1 MAPRK
6 LTLLAV
12 ILGVAAALAI
22 TWTSLGR
29 RRVAPPPFPCIVTA
43 KSGWLTAVTR
53 EAMLR
58 IEWDERAGRVGA
70 SEVHGTLTW
79 EPRSGAE
86 ARALAL
92 RVLEPISAPIRSN
105 TSDSVSLFAGC
116 DGIGAPW
123 RGESQGM
130 PGYQDCLRPRGEGRI
145 ECVRRVFGDRG
156 SGVVDEAP
164 GAVADRITA
173 EVTARGVALR
183 AARPLPSPGYYGPPS
198 RPGLVDELLDK
209 VLPGEPEPDLG
220 DSF

>member
-12 ILGVAAALAI
+12 ILGVAAAFAI
-22 TWTSLGR
+22 TWTTLGR
-29 RRVAPPPFPCIVTA
+29 RKVAPPPFPCIVTA
-43 KSGWLTAVTR
+43 RSGWLTAVTS

-58 IEWDERAGRVGA
+58 IEWDERSGRVGA
-70 SEVHGTLTW
+70 SEVHGSLTW
-79 EPRSGAE
+79 EPRTGAE

-123 RGESQGM
+123 RGESHGI
-130 PGYQDCLRPRGEGRI
+130 PSYRDCLTRGEVRLDCLRQ
-145 ECVRRVFGDRG
+145 VFNDRG
-156 SGVVDEAP
+156 SAVADEAP

-173 EVTARGVALR
+173 EVTARGVSLR
-183 AARPLPSPGYYGPPS
+183 AARRLRSPGYYGPPAP
-198 RPGLVDELLDK
+198 PGLVDDLLEK